1 MRKVTVDEGIML
13 IYRLM
18 HLSGKFEKNRVQKK
32 KKMVK
37 MLGDPGLILLEQ
49 FLHSSEN
56 TNFVVTNILLTEIDL
71 NE

>member
-1 MRKVTVDEGIML
+1 
-13 IYRLM
+13 
-18 HLSGKFEKNRVQKK
+18 
-32 KKMVK
+32 

-56 TNFVVTNILLTEIDL
+56 ANFVVTNILLTEIYL